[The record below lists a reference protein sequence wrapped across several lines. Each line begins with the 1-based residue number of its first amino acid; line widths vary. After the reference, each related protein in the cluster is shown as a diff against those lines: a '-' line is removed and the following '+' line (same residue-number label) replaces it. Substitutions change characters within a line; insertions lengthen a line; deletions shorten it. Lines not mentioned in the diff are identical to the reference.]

1 MVRRLPTGLRVA
13 TETIMRLA
21 LGVLL
26 IGSLTAAPA
35 LAKHPH
41 EEGKSG
47 NKHWKAHDWDDDDD
61 QGDHHA
67 GACYFRRQDI
77 RIIREYY
84 APRYRSL
91 PPGLAKKFYRTG
103 HLPPGW
109 EKKMEPLPVAV
120 ERELVVL
127 PSGYRRGY
135 IDGAVVVY
143 SPRTRVMIDVV
154 AVLGG

>member
-1 MVRRLPTGLRVA
+1 
-13 TETIMRLA
+13 MRLM
-21 LGVLL
+21 LSVLL
-26 IGSLTAAPA
+26 LSLLPA
-35 LAKHPH
+35 GPAVAKHWH
-41 EEGKSG
+41 EDGKSG
-47 NKHWKAHDWDDDDD
+47 KKHGKAPDWDGDDRE
-61 QGDHHA
+61 GNHHA
-67 GACYFRRQDI
+67 GACYFRRQDV

-84 APRYRSL
+84 QPRYRSL

-109 EKKMEPLPVAV
+109 QKKMEPLPVAV

-127 PSGYRRGY
+127 PPGYKRGY

-143 SPRTRVMIDVV
+143 SPRSRVMIDIV